1 MPQPWQPP
9 MQTGPNARKDGLQD
23 VCDVLVGEEQDLALL
38 GRQLNVAY
46 QGHAAAQ
53 HLLARFN
60 TPKRMRAINQIEAVH
75 LLQIIQGA
83 TVKPA
88 VFDPRAQAPLP
99 QQLGV
104 LQAHCAHRL
113 VLAQQL
119 RHLISALFRHF
130 KVGRVHLDFIRR
142 GILVPRP
149 AFWTAQ
155 APASRPVPPYA
166 LVFGI
171 VAYRSKIHVIEN
183 FKISNADA
191 AGMVAEV
198 DLNGKS
204 IEDTVAAWM
213 EANKGTWSTWIK

>member
-1 MPQPWQPP
+1 
-9 MQTGPNARKDGLQD
+9 
-23 VCDVLVGEEQDLALL
+23 
-38 GRQLNVAY
+38 
-46 QGHAAAQ
+46 
-53 HLLARFN
+53 
-60 TPKRMRAINQIEAVH
+60 MRAINQIEAVH

-119 RHLISALFRHF
+119 RHLMSALFRHF
-130 KVGRVHLDFIRR
+130 KVGRVHLDLIRR

-155 APASRPVPPYA
+155 APASRPPLAALAASGFRDVPPCHEHG
-166 LVFGI
+166 LLG
-171 VAYRSKIHVIEN
+171 
-183 FKISNADA
+183 A
-191 AGMVAEV
+191 AR
-198 DLNGKS
+198 DLAPARG
-204 IEDTVAAWM
+204 
-213 EANKGTWSTWIK
+213 